1 MKRFVWMAFMPFAL
15 AGVLIAPQISPVS
28 AQEEARESPAQRI
41 LRVSREEAADAARL
55 KTVDGWLA
63 KVSQN
68 TGETPDA
75 IVYACMR
82 NARYLLD
89 AGKVRVAP
97 VELLEALDAHS
108 SAAEPLNDTL
118 HRYDAARLAA
128 PKSSHADAMRAMG
141 AGGAERR

>member
-1 MKRFVWMAFMPFAL
+1 MKRFVWMAFMSFAL
-15 AGVLIAPQISPVS
+15 AGFLIAPQVS
-28 AQEEARESPAQRI
+28 LVFAQEEAKESPAQRI
-41 LRVSREEAADAARL
+41 LRVSKEGATDAARV
-55 KTVDGWLA
+55 KTIDAWLA

-75 IVYACMR
+75 IVHACMR
-82 NARYLLD
+82 NARYLFD
-89 AGKVRVAP
+89 AGKVRAAP
-97 VELLEALDAHS
+97 VELLEALNTHS
-108 SAAEPLNDTL
+108 SATEPLNDTL